1 MANST
6 GEAQVNHANEIVG
19 TWALQVSTPFGMQPI
34 TFNVERTGD
43 TLSGTMRH
51 ERGAA
56 DVSNIQMRGPEFTAE
71 AAITLKGT
79 RITAD
84 IDGRIDGSEI
94 NGSVKVHLPIAPP
107 VKFTGTR
114 EA

>member
-6 GEAQVNHANEIVG
+6 GEAQVNNADEIVG

-34 TFNVERTGD
+34 TLTVERMGD

-56 DVSNIQMRGPEFTAE
+56 DVSNIQMHGPEFTAE
-71 AAITLKGT
+71 AAITLKGS

-84 IDGRIDGSEI
+84 IDGRVAGSEI
-94 NGSVKVHLPIAPP
+94 NGTVKVHLPIAPP
-107 VKFTGTR
+107 VKFTGVKQ
-114 EA
+114 

>member
-6 GEAQVNHANEIVG
+6 GEAQANHADEIVG
-19 TWALQVSTPFGMQPI
+19 TWALQISTPFGMQPI
-34 TFNVERTGD
+34 TFTVERTGD

-56 DVSNIQMRGPEFTAE
+56 DISNIQVHGSEFTAE
-71 AAITLKGT
+71 AAITLKGS

-84 IDGRIDGSEI
+84 IDGRVAGREI
-94 NGSVKVHLPIAPP
+94 NGTVKVHLPIAPP
-107 VKFTGTR
+107 VKFTGVKQ
-114 EA
+114 